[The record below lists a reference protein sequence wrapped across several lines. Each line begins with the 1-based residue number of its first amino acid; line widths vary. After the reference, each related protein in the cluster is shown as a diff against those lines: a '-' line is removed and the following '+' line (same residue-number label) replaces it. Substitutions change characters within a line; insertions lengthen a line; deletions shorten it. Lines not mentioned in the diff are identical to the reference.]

1 MKMELVLLACA
12 LFLAFFCRIQGSSAV
27 TPVFVQK
34 GEDVLLN
41 ARIADDFEE
50 DAIVIW
56 NFATNDVVLVRFI
69 PEKEPIIPPLYTGR
83 IEFSVKNYSLNLKNL
98 QEADEGVYTAQV
110 VGKRTVLTKYNISI
124 QDPVSPVNLTV
135 SKTSDSCNLSVTCRT
150 LDSHINSTFRCDA
163 KTCSGEG
170 GERSEVSTSGASL
183 RVYLVNDL
191 IFCNHS
197 NQVSWTKDSA
207 TIERFCPGRADKQV
221 NNITVP
227 VTVASIT
234 FIVIIIAG
242 AVFVVQREKNK
253 REKAEYEVT
262 QRRATSQP
270 VESQTND
277 PSGLSPTSTYCLVGP
292 HSGSVGSTKSSGYAQ
307 PESLYAQ
314 VEKPAR
320 S

>member
-1 MKMELVLLACA
+1 MSICVILGLLVC
-12 LFLAFFCRIQGSSAV
+12 IQAPGSSAV

-34 GEDVLLN
+34 GKDVLLN
-41 ARIADDFEE
+41 ARTAEDFEE
-50 DAIVIW
+50 DAIVMW

-197 NQVSWTKDSA
+197 NQVSWTEDSA
-207 TIERFCPGRADKQV
+207 TIERFCP
-221 NNITVP
+221 
-227 VTVASIT
+227 
-234 FIVIIIAG
+234 
-242 AVFVVQREKNK
+242 
-253 REKAEYEVT
+253 
-262 QRRATSQP
+262 RRAGSEGVP
-270 VESQTND
+270 AGISV
-277 PSGLSPTSTYCLVGP
+277 CLVKTVVF
-292 HSGSVGSTKSSGYAQ
+292 SVGLIIMVSAVISVQMMEKKTKKQ
-307 PESLYAQ
+307 
-314 VEKPAR
+314 K
-320 S
+320 